1 MLLTLPPN
9 RKWRI
14 LKQQQGKYISN
25 QEMKELK
32 TVKADWDLFRR
43 PLIVANAR
51 HTSILREILSYEVS
65 PVPSSLVHN
74 DGSVSKV
81 IKSELAS
88 VLEKGIN
95 VPALPAL
102 TDDLIVHIVD
112 GMAFIQ
118 VNKFTGSSTFAGE
131 LTSTYFTMIVA

>member
-1 MLLTLPPN
+1 ML
-9 RKWRI
+9 
-14 LKQQQGKYISN
+14 
-25 QEMKELK
+25 
-32 TVKADWDLFRR
+32 
-43 PLIVANAR
+43 ANAR
-51 HTSILREILSYEVS
+51 HTSSLREILSYELS

-74 DGSVSKV
+74 DGRVRKV

-95 VPALPAL
+95 APALPAL

-118 VNKFTGSSTFAGE
+118 EIHWIQHICGRVNLHILHYDCSIAVK
-131 LTSTYFTMIVA
+131 